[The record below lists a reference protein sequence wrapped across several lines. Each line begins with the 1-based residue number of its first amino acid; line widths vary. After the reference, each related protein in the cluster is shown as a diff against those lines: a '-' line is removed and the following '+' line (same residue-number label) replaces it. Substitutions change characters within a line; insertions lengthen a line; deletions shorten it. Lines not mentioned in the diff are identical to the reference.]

1 MKKNTVLSTVLAAM
15 MFATAGNASAETHL
29 LTKDV
34 KLVKRD
40 TKKVEVK
47 INQPN
52 VGELDI
58 KLKDNEGVTVY
69 EGSIKGGENVSTQF
83 NLNALPNGEYVLNCS
98 NDGFWSSQH
107 LSIKNG
113 SVEINENSYQESLT
127 PKIEVIGLNRFEVT
141 PVTKNVA
148 DMAVA
153 ITDNTGELVYEGYL
167 SSGSRFNLGHLPT
180 GEYAFEFTVADKS
193 FKQYVKVK

>member
-52 VGELDI
+52 VGELDV
-58 KLKDNEGVTVY
+58 KLKDIEGVTVY
-69 EGSIKGGENVSTQF
+69 EGSIKGAKMS
-83 NLNALPNGEYVLNCS
+83 LP
-98 NDGFWSSQH
+98 
-107 LSIKNG
+107 
-113 SVEINENSYQESLT
+113 SLT
-127 PKIEVIGLNRFEVT
+127 
-141 PVTKNVA
+141 
-148 DMAVA
+148 
-153 ITDNTGELVYEGYL
+153 
-167 SSGSRFNLGHLPT
+167 
-180 GEYAFEFTVADKS
+180 
-193 FKQYVKVK
+193 

>member
-15 MFATAGNASAETHL
+15 MLATAGNASAETHL

-58 KLKDNEGVTVY
+58 QIKDNDGVTVY
-69 EGSIKGGENVSTQF
+69 AGTIKGGENVSTQF

-98 NDGFWSSQH
+98 NKGFWSSQH
-107 LSIKNG
+107 LAIKNG
-113 SVEINENSYQESLT
+113 SVEINENSYQEALS
-127 PKIEVIGLNRFEVT
+127 PKVEGIGLNRFEVT
-141 PVTKNVA
+141 PVNKNVA
-148 DMAVA
+148 DMGVS
-153 ITDNTGELVYEGYL
+153 ILDNTGALVYEGYL
-167 SSGSRFNLGHLPT
+167 SSGSRFNLGHLPSGDYT
-180 GEYAFEFTVADKS
+180 FELTVADKS
-193 FKQYVKVK
+193 FKKYVKVK